1 LLLWWALEDKAGTDP
16 AEVVNLF
23 EDDFFW
29 KNKIV
34 AGTLVERMMQ
44 RFAQSGTRNELLLC
58 AKLLELAPDK
68 ASSEKLMA
76 GFEAAYKGRSLAG
89 LPAELTTALTNAGGG
104 SLALRIRQN
113 DEKAIAEGLQMIAD
127 PKADTFKRTELVQ
140 TFGEVSVPDSVPVL
154 LQLLASDAEAKNDS
168 LLAAVLTALQTY
180 TGSEIG
186 EAVVKRYPT
195 LSKETQPVAQT
206 LLSSR
211 KDWSRQ
217 LLEAIDAGSIDKET
231 LPLDL
236 VRKMTIHSD
245 DRIAALIGQHWGN
258 LGGASSAEM
267 QALIQKLSKE
277 INSDSSDPYRGRA
290 LFKETCGKCHL
301 LYGEGGRIGP
311 DLTSFKRDD
320 TLNMLI
326 NVVNPSAEI
335 REGFETM
342 SVITDDGRVLT
353 GFLADQDNRVIVLRG
368 VDGQNIT
375 IERDSIEDMVR
386 QKKSL
391 MPEGLLDKLDVQQVR
406 DLFAYLRGSQPLNR

>member
-1 LLLWWALEDKAGTDP
+1 
-16 AEVVNLF
+16 
-23 EDDFFW
+23 
-29 KNKIV
+29 
-34 AGTLVERMMQ
+34 
-44 RFAQSGTRNELLLC
+44 AQSGTRNELLLC

-68 ASSEKLMA
+68 ASSEKLLA
-76 GFEAAYKGRSLAG
+76 GFEAAYKGRALAG
-89 LPAELTTALTNAGGG
+89 LPVELTTALTKAGGG
-104 SLALRIRQN
+104 SLALRIRQKE
-113 DEKAIAEGLQMIAD
+113 EKAIAEGLQMIAD
-127 PKADTFKRTELVQ
+127 PKADTFKWTELVQ

-168 LLAAVLTALQTY
+168 LLAAVLTALQTHPEP
-180 TGSEIG
+180 EIG
-186 EAVVKRYPT
+186 AVVVKRYPT

-211 KDWSRQ
+211 KVWSRQ

-245 DRIAALIGQHWGN
+245 DRIAALIEQHWDN

-277 INSDSSDPYRGRA
+277 INSDSSDPYRGRVIYR
-290 LFKETCGKCHL
+290 ESCGKCHL

-375 IERDSIEDMVR
+375 IERDAIEDMVR